1 MEPIAD
7 VREISRIAYSFIA
20 SRALIA
26 ALDQDLFSRLS
37 GQPKT
42 LAALSEETRV
52 SEALLPPFLTAL
64 VSTAL
69 VSVGLKDGARYSSAP
84 ASESH
89 LVRGATRDFG
99 DYLRLVVVKVNYSYA
114 SELEK
119 AIRGDRKPSAT
130 GLLRVLVLQPS

>member
-52 SEALLPPFLTAL
+52 SEALLPPFL
-64 VSTAL
+64 TAL